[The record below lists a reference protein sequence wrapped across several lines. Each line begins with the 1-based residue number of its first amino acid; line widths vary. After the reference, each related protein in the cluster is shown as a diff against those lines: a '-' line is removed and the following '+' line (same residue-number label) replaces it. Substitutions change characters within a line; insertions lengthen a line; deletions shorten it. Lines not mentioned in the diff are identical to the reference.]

1 LRIAKEAIA
10 KSEIPPQQRRN
21 IKVTRLT
28 NYEQELLEIAFLVL
42 AKDMDYEQE
51 DEILQKMN
59 ASVSDLREIENKID
73 ETHTRRR
80 EKTTR
85 TH

>member
-1 LRIAKEAIA
+1 MR
-10 KSEIPPQQRRN
+10 
-21 IKVTRLT
+21 RLT
-28 NYEQELLEIAFLVL
+28 DYEQELLEIAFLVL

-80 EKTTR
+80 EKTKR